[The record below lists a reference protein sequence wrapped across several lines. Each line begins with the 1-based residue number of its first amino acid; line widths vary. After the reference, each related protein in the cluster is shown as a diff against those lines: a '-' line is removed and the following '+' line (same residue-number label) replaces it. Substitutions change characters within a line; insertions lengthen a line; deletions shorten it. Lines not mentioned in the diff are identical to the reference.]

1 MTMTRSLQIDDLMA
15 KCQGQKETIDG
26 LMAANEAATQAAEEL
41 RTAVDDLEHRL
52 SLAQLA
58 IWTAEE
64 ALEAIAGTSTC
75 LEAAARRARE
85 SLEDLRR
92 VLRERRAVCE

>member
-1 MTMTRSLQIDDLMA
+1 MLMIDDLMA
-15 KCQGQKETIDG
+15 KCQKQK
-26 LMAANEAATQAAEEL
+26 AANEAATRAAEEL
-41 RTAVDDLEHRL
+41 RAAVEGLEHRL
-52 SLAQLA
+52 NLAQLA

>member
-1 MTMTRSLQIDDLMA
+1 MTRSLQIDDLMA

-26 LMAANEAATQAAEEL
+26 LMEANEAATQAAEEL

-52 SLAQLA
+52 NLAQLA